1 MIAGDINDDG
11 VVNVADILL
20 MQRHVLGFVSL
31 TVAEIDRGDF
41 YIVTNISATKTMMN
55 ESLKQRY
62 DEMIDAVNSGPG
74 SP

>member
-1 MIAGDINDDG
+1 VGQNPDDT
-11 VVNVADILL
+11 AAHTL
-20 MQRHVLGFVSL
+20 
-31 TVAEIDRGDF
+31 AAIDRGDF

-62 DEMIDAVNSGPG
+62 DEMIHAVNSGPG